1 MIYCQFRKVYLAKIN
16 SNLSAA
22 EKFFQLSAL
31 LFSFAKSRMFPISTL
46 MMMMKNN
53 WEMQSPVNYL
63 ENGNCKLKSLVAQQM
78 KGSR

>member
-53 WEMQSPVNYL
+53 
-63 ENGNCKLKSLVAQQM
+63 
-78 KGSR
+78 